1 MKQFSIILAITY
13 FGELVSRLI
22 NFPIPGP
29 VIGMITLFLLL
40 KYSMLKVK
48 QIESV
53 TALLLAN
60 LAILFIPPG
69 VKLISAL
76 DLLEGNILKI
86 GALMIITTI
95 LTMATTGLTV
105 QYLINR
111 KLKND

>member
-1 MKQFSIILAITY
+1 MKELALILAITY
-13 FGELVSRLI
+13 IGEIISRFI
-22 NFPIPGP
+22 IFPIPGP
-29 VIGMITLFLLL
+29 VIGMLLLFLLL
-40 KYSMLKVK
+40 KYSILKVK
-48 QIESV
+48 QIENV
-53 TALLLAN
+53 AVLLLAN
-60 LAILFIPPG
+60 LAILFVPPG

-86 GALMIITTI
+86 VALMIITTI

>member
-1 MKQFSIILAITY
+1 MKEFAIILAITY
-13 FGELVSRLI
+13 FGEMVSRLI

-29 VIGMITLFLLL
+29 VIGMIILFLLL
-40 KYSMLKVK
+40 KFSLLKVK
-48 QIESV
+48 QVENATV
-53 TALLLAN
+53 LLLGN

-76 DLLEGNILKI
+76 DLLHGNLIKI
-86 GALMIITTI
+86 ISLMIITTI

-105 QYLINR
+105 QFLINR